1 MKLRKL
7 IRNKEKESAKVF
19 IEKFNMKH
27 NKWSI
32 SKKVIFEIE
41 NEAFA
46 KGGFRTTYKA
56 KSDDKSFRGNTWVVK
71 KHSIRKKPL
80 K

>member
-1 MKLRKL
+1 
-7 IRNKEKESAKVF
+7 
-19 IEKFNMKH
+19 MKH